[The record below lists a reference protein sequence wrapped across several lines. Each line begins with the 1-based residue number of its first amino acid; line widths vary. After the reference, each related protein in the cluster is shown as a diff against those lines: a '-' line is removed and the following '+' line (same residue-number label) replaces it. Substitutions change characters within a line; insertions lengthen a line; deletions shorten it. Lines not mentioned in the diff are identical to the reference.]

1 MGVSWKEGKSATW
14 YEVYYQEKDEGAWR
28 QAGTRLTQTST
39 TISGLENDVTYY
51 IYVVAGNDIGKGP
64 RSDIAEGTPKAIKY
78 ERPEGIPAQGI
89 LSNDKIASIRGRE
102 MEVFSAIGTVGLS
115 TGITRDLN
123 TFSLCVLIL
132 VMYCGRIGSMTF
144 AITLAFKRKKE
155 EVLYPEEHI
164 NVG

>member
-1 MGVSWKEGKSATW
+1 
-14 YEVYYQEKDEGAWR
+14 
-28 QAGTRLTQTST
+28 
-39 TISGLENDVTYY
+39 
-51 IYVVAGNDIGKGP
+51 
-64 RSDIAEGTPKAIKY
+64 
-78 ERPEGIPAQGI
+78 
-89 LSNDKIASIRGRE
+89 